1 LWKGCRGMID
11 ELLKRIERL
20 EYHQQLLIQLV
31 DHTKKTFTKL
41 IIQKNLGPEEVEE
54 FHRLCEYLNK
64 KMKEQKAEGFLY
76 FHPLLKEFSEK
87 VNKKLD
93 VHETIECC
101 LNEGLH
107 LELMREFIKYL
118 ED

>member
-1 LWKGCRGMID
+1 
-11 ELLKRIERL
+11 
-20 EYHQQLLIQLV
+20 
-31 DHTKKTFTKL
+31 
-41 IIQKNLGPEEVEE
+41 
-54 FHRLCEYLNK
+54 
-64 KMKEQKAEGFLY
+64 MKEQKAEGFLY

-93 VHETIECC
+93 VHETIESC